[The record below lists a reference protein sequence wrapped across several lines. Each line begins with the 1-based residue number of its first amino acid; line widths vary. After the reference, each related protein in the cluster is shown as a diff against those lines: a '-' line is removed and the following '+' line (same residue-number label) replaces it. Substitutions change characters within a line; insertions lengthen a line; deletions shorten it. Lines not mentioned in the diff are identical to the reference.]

1 MRRIAVFQSQE
12 QLNSVL
18 PLPSNVLIGEPTQS
32 EDGRVAICH
41 RFTEGDLEYLVA
53 GGAEIRDTLPEDW
66 QYPEQ
71 GEPY

>member
-1 MRRIAVFQSQE
+1 
-12 QLNSVL
+12 
-18 PLPSNVLIGEPTQS
+18 
-32 EDGRVAICH
+32 
-41 RFTEGDLEYLVA
+41 LEYLVA